1 MITMNV
7 ASITLKNMA
16 SQELHPDVCP
26 LEIALIWE
34 RFAVTIAG
42 A

>member
-1 MITMNV
+1 MNV